1 VQTIGFGRWSWKV
14 VKRKDKKV
22 VKRKTAKAAQVTR
35 RSKFQFSLPVPRR
48 ILNKRKIVRAT
59 AMVELLLLSNAVP
72 NLRAVKNERFQA
84 ALMFTS
90 YTTNRIGVV
99 TPLIERGADINFANS
114 EGFTALMVAVKA
126 S

>member
-1 VQTIGFGRWSWKV
+1 
-14 VKRKDKKV
+14 
-22 VKRKTAKAAQVTR
+22 
-35 RSKFQFSLPVPRR
+35 
-48 ILNKRKIVRAT
+48 
-59 AMVELLLLSNAVP
+59 MVELLLLSNAVP